1 MLNAQ
6 KLAALGREAGGRTRR
21 DARVSLPLIIKALV
35 LHAISDMGSLADHL
49 FSLDGTRVSDSALS
63 QRRGHL
69 PFTLFE
75 RILAVALRPRAN
87 AKAHPQAFYHGLR
100 LVGIDGTE
108 FSVGNTPAIVAALGK
123 AASRRF
129 SAAFAKLSVCL
140 LVELGAHNPL
150 SCAIG
155 QAGEKEYALAR
166 RLLTQLPVGCLLLA
180 DRFYGVGAF
189 LSELRLHWP
198 KERGH
203 FLVRARAN
211 LAPKFLEALGDG
223 SALVELSLR
232 ETWRAP
238 GSAKRMRVRE
248 IQGRVRR
255 AGGAWTS
262 VRLYT
267 SLLDEK
273 VHPAKTLLE
282 LYARRWEH
290 ELAYKELKLEL
301 RSTPL
306 LASHTPESAAQEIAA
321 LVLGQSLLAEARL
334 AAAVRSG
341 LADPLSISFA
351 KLHHGLEGLIHVA
364 ALAQAA
370 GTPLSAEQW
379 EGLWKALCQQLFWRR
394 RKGPRRARSCARAVR
409 QPVQSWPR
417 LVQTSSHT
425 GAVVSEVLPIKPP
438 SRAKKPASNQR

>member
-1 MLNAQ
+1 MQ
-6 KLAALGREAGGRTRR
+6 TRR

-35 LHAISDMGSLADHL
+35 LHAIQDMGSLAEHL
-49 FSLDGTRVSDSALS
+49 FSLSATRVSDSALS
-63 QRRGHL
+63 QRRTGL
-69 PFTLFE
+69 PFALFE
-75 RILAVALRPRAN
+75 RILSVALRPRAS
-87 AKAHPQAFYHGLR
+87 AKAHPQAFYAGLR
-100 LVGIDGTE
+100 LVGLDGTE
-108 FSVGNTPAIVAALGK
+108 FSVGNLPAVVEALGK

-129 SAAFAKLSVCL
+129 AAAFAKISVCL

-150 SCAIG
+150 AAAIG
-155 QAGEKEYALAR
+155 ETGEREYTLAR
-166 RLLTQLPVGCLLLA
+166 RLLTQLPAGCLLLA

-189 LSELRLHWP
+189 LSELRAHWP
-198 KERGH
+198 EEKGH

-211 LAPKFLEALGDG
+211 LAPKFLEALSDG
-223 SALVELSLR
+223 SALVELVVR

-238 GSAKRMRVRE
+238 GSAKVLLVRE

-273 VHPAKTLLE
+273 AHPAKTLLE

-306 LASHTPESAAQEIAA
+306 LASHTPETAAQEIAA

-334 AAAVRSG
+334 EAAAKSG
-341 LADPLSISFA
+341 LADPLVISFA
-351 KLHHGLEGLIHVA
+351 KLHHGLEGIIHVA

-370 GTPLSAEQW
+370 GTPLSAEQG

-394 RKGPRRARSCARAVR
+394 RKGPRRPRSCTRAVR

-417 LVQTSSHT
+417 LVQTNSHA

-438 SRAKKPASNQR
+438 KAAKKPASNQR